1 MVGDEKKTGG
11 VLIESEIKKIENIMQ
26 NLEIIKFENIGHN
39 IHDEIPEEFENRVI
53 SFLNNG

>member
-1 MVGDEKKTGG
+1 
-11 VLIESEIKKIENIMQ
+11 MQ